1 MAGHMDPGFR
11 ARLLGLLDACQH
23 ANSKQPATC
32 GKARVAVFGVP
43 VHKVLEAVV
52 LSYELCLLCL

>member
-1 MAGHMDPGFR
+1 MAGHIDPGFR

-32 GKARVAVFGVP
+32 GKARVAVFRVS

-52 LSYELCLLCL
+52 LLYY